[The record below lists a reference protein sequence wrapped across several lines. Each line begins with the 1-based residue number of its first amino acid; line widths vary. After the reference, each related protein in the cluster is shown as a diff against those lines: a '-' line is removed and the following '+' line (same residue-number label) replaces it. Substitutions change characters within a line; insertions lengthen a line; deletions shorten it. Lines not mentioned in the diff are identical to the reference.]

1 MSNYLITAVFLA
13 SLAICIRL
21 LTYSAGPHAS
31 HRPAVAWCACVLI
44 ISTGG
49 QALQILLQGSRT
61 TVSIWQLGVLLVLLF
76 VPYRARGNVAR
87 ILRVE

>member
-21 LTYSAGPHAS
+21 LTYSAGPRAS
-31 HRPAVAWCACVLI
+31 HRPAVAWCAWVLI

-76 VPYRARGNVAR
+76 VTYRARGNVAR